1 MGRILREDSFTV
13 AGNGRISGIIVPM
26 ALSATVFAFDV
37 DLADSDRQVYEQLSL
52 RLARHPS
59 ESDEFLVARLLAYCL
74 EYTEGIEFSR
84 GLSDADDP
92 PIAVC
97 DLTGRLRAWIDVG
110 TPAAERLH
118 RAGKAADRVVVYV
131 HKEHRQWLRQLEGA
145 VIHRRDGLV
154 IQAFDPAF
162 VAAFVARLE
171 RRMSFALSVAEGD
184 LFVAF
189 ADGTITGR
197 LRRVVCPPT

>member
-1 MGRILREDSFTV
+1 MGRILREDSITV

-145 VIHRRDGLV
+145 LIHRRDGLV